1 MLDILSVCLSVCVS
15 STICQWILNNEK
27 MVLSTR
33 GWVQNF
39 LLHPYKFSQY
49 EGEKLYQVC
58 ASWPNC
64 AVTVTKEGDRNMNFS
79 CRFRCRRNSGS
90 LHSGCFGGRPL
101 RNWQNKGR
109 TTTGTSTTSALDSKV
124 VCVCVHR
131 NKLLKLSTKQ
141 DKEVLRWFPGS
152 VTIFCHSYTPYVY

>member
-1 MLDILSVCLSVCVS
+1 MYGDFVCLCVQYNLSV
-15 STICQWILNNEK
+15 NNEK

-49 EGEKLYQVC
+49 EGEKIYQVC

-64 AVTVTKEGDRNMNFS
+64 AVTKEGDQNMNFS

-101 RNWQNKGR
+101 QNWQNKGR
-109 TTTGTSTTSALDSKV
+109 TTTGTSTSTTSALDSKV
-124 VCVCVHR
+124 ICVCVHR